1 MNCII
6 VDDEPLAQQILEDYI
21 KKIPYLVL
29 KGKCSSAFQAFD
41 ILRLEKIELIFLDI
55 HMPNVSGI
63 DFINSLENKPF
74 FIFTTA
80 YSEHALEGFNLNAI
94 DYLLKPI
101 PFERF
106 LKAVN
111 KAYDIFTLKQN
122 KSDVK
127 PEQHENKQSESKQ
140 PESFILVKSDYQ
152 TQRIDLNEI
161 TYIEGLKDYI
171 KIYLGTGK
179 PITTLNSLKNMSEKL
194 PPHMFIRVHKSFI
207 VSLNKIN
214 SIVRN
219 RIIIGEKWIPIGDNF
234 KELFYEAIHKNN
246 FNL

>member
-6 VDDEPLAQQILEDYI
+6 VDDEPLAQLVLEDYI
-21 KKIPYLVL
+21 KTIPFLNLV
-29 KGKCSSAFQAFD
+29 GKCSSAFQAFD
-41 ILRLEKIELIFLDI
+41 LLRTVKVDLIFLDI
-55 HMPNVSGI
+55 LMPNVSGI
-63 DFINSLENKPF
+63 DFINSLDQRPN

-111 KAYDIFTLKQN
+111 KAYDIFSLRN
-122 KSDVK
+122 GKSE
-127 PEQHENKQSESKQ
+127 PSNESSFGRKNDG
-140 PESFILVKSDYQ
+140 FILVKSDYQ
-152 TQRIDLNEI
+152 TQRVDLKDI
-161 TYIEGLKDYI
+161 TYIEGLKDYV
-171 KIYLGTGK
+171 KIFLLSGK
-179 PITTLNSLKNMSEKL
+179 PVITLNSLKNMAEKL
-194 PPHMFIRVHKSFI
+194 PSESFTRVHKSYI

-219 RIIIGEKWIPIGDNF
+219 RIIIGEKWIPIGESY
-234 KELFYEAIHKNN
+234 KITFYETIQKHDLK
-246 FNL
+246 L

>member
-6 VDDEPLAQQILEDYI
+6 VDDEPLAQKVMEDYI
-21 KKIPYLVL
+21 AMIPFLTL

-41 ILRLEKIELIFLDI
+41 ILRSEQIDLIFLDI

-63 DFINSLENKPF
+63 DFINSIQNKPY

-80 YSEHALEGFNLNAI
+80 YSEHALEGFNLNAT

-111 KAYDIFTLKQN
+111 KAYDIYTLKNN
-122 KSDVK
+122 KVEPK
-127 PEQHENKQSESKQ
+127 PEVQETKQLDN
-140 PESFILVKSDYQ
+140 FILVKSDYQ
-152 TQRIDLNEI
+152 TQRVDLQNV
-161 TYIEGLKDYI
+161 TYIEGLKDYV
-171 KIYLGTGK
+171 KIYLVSGK
-179 PITTLNSLKNMSEKL
+179 PVTTLNSLKNMADKL
-194 PPHMFIRVHKSFI
+194 PQNMFVRVHKSYI
-207 VSLNKIN
+207 VALNKIN

-219 RIIIGEKWIPIGDNF
+219 RIVINDKWIPIGDNYKDQF
-234 KELFYEAIHKNN
+234 NEAIRTNN

>member
-6 VDDEPLAQQILEDYI
+6 VDDEPLAQQVIEEYI
-21 KKIPYLVL
+21 KTIPFLTL
-29 KGKCSSAFQAFD
+29 MGKCSSAFEAFD
-41 ILRLEKIELIFLDI
+41 YLRTQKVDLIFLDI

-63 DFINSLENKPF
+63 DFINALDNKPY

-111 KAYDIFTLKQN
+111 KVYEFYLLRTEKREPKAESTAE
-122 KSDVK
+122 VK
-127 PEQHENKQSESKQ
+127 RTDD
-140 PESFILVKSDYQ
+140 FIMVKSDYQ
-152 TQRIDLNEI
+152 SIRINLNDVA
-161 TYIEGLKDYI
+161 YIEGLKDYV
-171 KIYLGTGK
+171 KIHLVSDK
-179 PITTLNSLKNMSEKL
+179 PVVTLNSLKNMADKL
-194 PPHMFIRVHKSFI
+194 PSDLFIRVHKSYI
-207 VSLNKIN
+207 VSINKIN

-219 RIIIGEKWIPIGDNF
+219 RIIIGDKWIPIGENF
-234 KELFYEAIHKNN
+234 KDVFHEILKKHD
-246 FNL
+246 FNV

>member
-6 VDDEPLAQQILEDYI
+6 VDDEPLAQQVMEDYI
-21 KKIPYLVL
+21 GMIPFLNL

-41 ILRLEKIELIFLDI
+41 ILRSEQVDLIFLDI

-63 DFINSLENKPF
+63 DFINSIHNKPY

-80 YSEHALEGFNLNAI
+80 YSEHALEGFDLNAV

-111 KAYDIFTLKQN
+111 KAYDIFILKST
-122 KSDVK
+122 K
-127 PEQHENKQSESKQ
+127 SESKPEIQEIKQ
-140 PESFILVKSDYQ
+140 PENFILVKSDYQ
-152 TQRIDLNEI
+152 TQRVDLHDI
-161 TYIEGLKDYI
+161 TYIEGLKDYV
-171 KIYLGTGK
+171 KIYSGTGK
-179 PITTLNSLKNMSEKL
+179 PVTTLNSLKNMAEKL
-194 PPHMFIRVHKSFI
+194 PVHMFVRVHKSYI

-214 SIVRN
+214 SIIRN
-219 RIIIGEKWIPIGDNF
+219 RIVIGDKWIPVGDNY
-234 KELFYEAIHKNN
+234 KELFYEAIRKNN

>member
-6 VDDEPLAQQILEDYI
+6 VDDEPLAQQVMEDYV
-21 KKIPYLVL
+21 KMIPFLKL

-41 ILRLEKIELIFLDI
+41 ILRSEQIDLIFLDI
-55 HMPNVSGI
+55 HMPNVNGI
-63 DFINSLENKPF
+63 DFISSIQNKPY

-80 YSEHALEGFNLNAI
+80 YSEHALEGFELNAI

-111 KAYDIFTLKQN
+111 KAYDIYLLKNN
-122 KSDVK
+122 KVEAK
-127 PEQHENKQSESKQ
+127 PEVQEKKKLDN
-140 PESFILVKSDYQ
+140 FILVKSDYQ
-152 TQRIDLNEI
+152 TQRVDLNDI
-161 TYIEGLKDYI
+161 TYIEGLKDYV
-171 KIYLGTGK
+171 KIFLVSGK
-179 PITTLNSLKNMSEKL
+179 TVVTLNSLKNMADKL
-194 PPHMFIRVHKSFI
+194 PENMFVRVHKSYI
-207 VSLNKIN
+207 VSLQKIN

-219 RIIIGEKWIPIGDNF
+219 RIIIGEKWIPVGDNY
-234 KELFYEAIHKNN
+234 KELFTESIRKHN

>member
-6 VDDEPLAQQILEDYI
+6 VDDEPLAQLVLEDYI
-21 KKIPYLVL
+21 KTIPFLTL
-29 KGKCSSAFQAFD
+29 AGKCSSAFQAFD
-41 ILRLEKIELIFLDI
+41 ILRTIKIDLIFLDI
-55 HMPNVSGI
+55 LMPNVSGI
-63 DFINSLENKPF
+63 DFINSLDQRPN

-111 KAYDIFTLKQN
+111 KAYDLYSLRTGKMEV
-122 KSDVK
+122 STESTYVK
-127 PEQHENKQSESKQ
+127 KNEG
-140 PESFILVKSDYQ
+140 FILVKSDYQ
-152 TQRIDLNEI
+152 TQRVDLKDI
-161 TYIEGLKDYI
+161 TYIEGLKDYV
-171 KIYLGTGK
+171 KIFLLSGK
-179 PITTLNSLKNMSEKL
+179 PVVTLNSLKNMAEKL
-194 PPHMFIRVHKSFI
+194 PSEAFTRVHKSYI

-219 RIIIGEKWIPIGDNF
+219 RIIIGEKWIPIGESY
-234 KELFYEAIHKNN
+234 KVQFYETIQKHDLK
-246 FNL
+246 L

>member
-6 VDDEPLAQQILEDYI
+6 VDDEPLAQQVMEDYI
-21 KKIPYLVL
+21 NMIPFLTL

-41 ILRLEKIELIFLDI
+41 ILRAEPIDLIFLDI

-63 DFINSLENKPF
+63 DFINSLNHKPY

-80 YSEHALEGFNLNAI
+80 YSEHALEGFNLNAT

-111 KAYDIFTLKQN
+111 KVYDIYILKSN
-122 KSDVK
+122 KAEPKAEVVA
-127 PEQHENKQSESKQ
+127 ESKH

-152 TQRIDLNEI
+152 TQRVDLQEI
-161 TYIEGLKDYI
+161 TYIEGLKDYV
-171 KIYLGTGK
+171 KIYLTSGK
-179 PITTLNSLKNMSEKL
+179 AVTTLNSLKNMADKL
-194 PPHMFIRVHKSFI
+194 PGNMFVRVHKSYI

-219 RIIIGEKWIPIGDNF
+219 RIVINEKWIPIGDNY
-234 KELFYEAIHKNN
+234 KEQFNEAIQLNN